1 MIGDE
6 YIINNIET
14 YNNLEKNNNY
24 SIKNIFYLLMVSIG
38 YNNTKFI
45 INWMRK
51 IRGVPNA

>member
-24 SIKNIFYLLMVSIG
+24 LIKKIFNYFLS
-38 YNNTKFI
+38 KCFI
-45 INWMRK
+45 
-51 IRGVPNA
+51 

>member
-24 SIKNIFYLLMVSIG
+24 SIKNIFNYFLS
-38 YNNTKFI
+38 KCFI
-45 INWMRK
+45 
-51 IRGVPNA
+51 